1 MKKILLTLGIIFLS
15 SGAIANESMLTN
27 CNKNYPI
34 SADNLYM
41 LTLSALNSQGQY
53 EVVEMQS
60 KSGYIMFQTSNKNQY
75 IVTISKEG
83 LSSSNIKILPANSDF
98 SKGTIVQKGIFD
110 LIDLNIKNIPQ
121 KVL

>member
-15 SGAIANESMLTN
+15 SSAIANESMLTN

-41 LTLSALNSQGQY
+41 LTLSTLNSQGQY

-60 KSGYIMFQTSNKNQY
+60 KSGYIMFLAANKKSY
-75 IVTISKEG
+75 VATISKEG
-83 LSSSNIKILPANSDF
+83 TTSSNIKILPANSDF
-98 SKGTIVQKGIFD
+98 SNGTAIQKAVFD

>member
-15 SGAIANESMLTN
+15 SSAIANESMLTN

-83 LSSSNIKILPANSDF
+83 SASSNIKTLPANSDF
-98 SKGTIVQKGIFD
+98 SKGTII
-110 LIDLNIKNIPQ
+110 
-121 KVL
+121 

>member
-15 SGAIANESMLTN
+15 SSAIANESMLTN

-60 KSGYIMFQTSNKNQY
+60 KSGYIMFLAANKKSY
-75 IVTISKEG
+75 VATISKEG
-83 LSSSNIKILPANSDF
+83 SSSSNIKILPANSDF
-98 SKGTIVQKGIFD
+98 SNGTAIQKAVFD